1 MGHNLLPPAIV
12 SFAPAL
18 PGGISL
24 TTGEPGNEGKT
35 DAKAG
40 NAYVRAGIRE
50 EWGQLE
56 RGRVRGLASGLPAGL
71 PMVHVALVTRTVLV
85 S

>member
-1 MGHNLLPPAIV
+1 M

-50 EWGQLE
+50 EWRQLE
-56 RGRVRGLASGLPAGL
+56 RGRGRGLASVTSACL
-71 PMVHVALVTRTVLV
+71 PMVHIAPMTRTVLA